1 MQHKRLDRTVEL
13 VISLKKEVSM
23 SALKYTKDHECI
35 FVKDD
40 IVWIG
45 ITPYAQDALG
55 DLVFVD
61 LPEIGKKVAK
71 GGDVA
76 VIESVKTA
84 AEVYSPVPGEVVEVN
99 KAMTGELDLIR
110 KPVND
115 NGWIVKVK
123 VSDKGALAELMDEA
137 AYNDYL
143 KGLS

>member
-1 MQHKRLDRTVEL
+1 
-13 VISLKKEVSM
+13 M

-84 AEVYSPVPGEVVEVN
+84 AEVYSPVPGEVVDRAALDGDVAPPVDGAQRPPRRVGEIVHVN
-99 KAMTGELDLIR
+99 
-110 KPVND
+110 
-115 NGWIVKVK
+115 
-123 VSDKGALAELMDEA
+123 
-137 AYNDYL
+137 
-143 KGLS
+143 